1 MCVASVVP
9 AMQLMS
15 VHYDFLCILYS
26 FDEIAACLKAP
37 TREGVAC
44 FLAGDVLAAVASGTE
59 PSAKQTEEQQQQQ
72 QQQSKPSK
80 SAARQPEK
88 RAAAA
93 KPATEAAQ
101 QQSSTAQ
108 QPRQSGDSKIRAI
121 LAAKLMEDGKPIP
134 VQWLID
140 WVGPSQ
146 QQHS

>member
-1 MCVASVVP
+1 M
-9 AMQLMS
+9 
-15 VHYDFLCILYS
+15 CILYTL
-26 FDEIAACLKAP
+26 DEISARSKAP
-37 TREGVAC
+37 TREVVAHH
-44 FLAGDVLAAVASGTE
+44 LAGDVLAAVASGTE
-59 PSAKQTEEQQQQQ
+59 PSAKPTEKQQ

-88 RAAAA
+88 QAAAA

-121 LAAKLMEDGKPIP
+121 LAAKLMEEGKPIP